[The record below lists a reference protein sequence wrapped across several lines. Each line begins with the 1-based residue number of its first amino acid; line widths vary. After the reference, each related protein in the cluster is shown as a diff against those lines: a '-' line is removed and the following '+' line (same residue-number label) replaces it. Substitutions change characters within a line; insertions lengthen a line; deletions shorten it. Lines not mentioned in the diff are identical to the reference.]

1 MKNNKGFF
9 EVEAIASFSIFLI
22 IMLTLIPIVYQIKT
36 EQETLNERR
45 NAYTQLQGRM
55 LEHLYF
61 NESNGSKPLP
71 EDQNSEQYQ
80 FSFQF
85 TENNEIVKG
94 CVTWENAKLQEET
107 FCLYGK

>member
-22 IMLTLIPIVYQIKT
+22 IMLTLIPIVYQIKI

-55 LEHLYF
+55 LEQLYF
-61 NESNGSKPLP
+61 NESNST
-71 EDQNSEQYQ
+71 EDQNSERYQ
-80 FSFQF
+80 FRFQF
-85 TENNEIVKG
+85 TESNEIVKG